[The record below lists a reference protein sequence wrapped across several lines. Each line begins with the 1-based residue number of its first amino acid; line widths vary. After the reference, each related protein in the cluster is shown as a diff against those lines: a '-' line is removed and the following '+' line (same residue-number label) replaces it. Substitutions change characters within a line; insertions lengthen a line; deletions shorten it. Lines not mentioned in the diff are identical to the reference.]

1 MCILSKWLSFR
12 VFTVSSMVVQWL
24 HFEPRRSRSKCKKSG
39 GVAGTAKKTQSAG
52 NGRRIFFFSACKN
65 YFIYFWLSWVFVA
78 ACGFSL
84 VVASGGSSLVVVRG
98 LLLLRL
104 EGPRAPAQW
113 LVTLRLSCPRTHG
126 VLFPGPGIEPVSSAR
141 AGRQICTGR
150 GILNRWTTG
159 EVPGVFFV

>member
-1 MCILSKWLSFR
+1 MCVLSKWLSFR

-24 HFEPRRSRSKCKKSG
+24 HFKPRRSRSKCESSG
-39 GVAGTAKKTQSAG
+39 SVAGTAKKTQNAG
-52 NGRRIFFFSACKN
+52 NGRWVFFFSALLN
-65 YFIYFWLSWVFVA
+65 SFIYFWLPWVFVA

-84 VVASGGSSLVVVRG
+84 VVASGGSSLVAVRG

-104 EGPRAPAQW
+104 EGPRAPAQR
-113 LVTLRLSCPRTHG
+113 LVTLRLSCPGTHG

-159 EVPGVFFV
+159 EVPGVFYV